1 MTDQIPDQGF
11 RVSSWDGVPVVTA
24 PDEIDA
30 ANAEALG
37 DALEA
42 ASADHPTIIVDM
54 TRNVFC
60 DSSGLRVL
68 IVAVKRARAA
78 GGELRLV
85 LSQPHLRRVFKVTG
99 SRPGDQGIRHPR
111 RGGRGCPADRPRDA
125 SRNCLPSAAQASQVR
140 WRVTTKPT
148 QINTAA

>member
-11 RVSSWDGVPVVTA
+11 RVSSCDGVPVVTA

-68 IVAVKRARAA
+68 IMAVKPARAA

-85 LSQPHLRRVFKVTG
+85 LYQPHLRRG
-99 SRPGDQGIRHPR
+99 RQPELPAQRRPGIAGAVARNDGACPDQCR
-111 RGGRGCPADRPRDA
+111 RLIDYG
-125 SRNCLPSAAQASQVR
+125 
-140 WRVTTKPT
+140 
-148 QINTAA
+148 

>member
-1 MTDQIPDQGF
+1 VVTGHIPDQGF
-11 RVSSWDGVPVVTA
+11 RVSSRDGVPVVTA
-24 PDEIDA
+24 PGEIDA

-37 DALEA
+37 DALAA

-68 IVAVKRARAA
+68 IMAVKRARAA

-85 LSQPHLRRVFKVTG
+85 LSQPHLRRVFTVTG
-99 SRPGDQGIRHPR
+99 L
-111 RGGRGCPADRPRDA
+111 DRVIKISGTLA
-125 SRNCLPSAAQASQVR
+125 EAA
-140 WRVTTKPT
+140 P
-148 QINTAA
+148 